1 MILCWENLHF
11 LTRYS
16 NIMLE
21 GSVDQYSI
29 PQQEKQTSP
38 ISMITGTTALVLV
51 LPAAVIAL
59 MELLDQIE
67 WGGESRWIIY
77 SMMFSLTIISILL
90 ISGLYLVGF
99 IKSDNA
105 KMSSGIYLIA
115 ISTLNLL
122 IRLRYLNDDR
132 EMGWGNS
139 WLEFMQMPWV
149 HEQLELAFLGILI
162 GALIMKK

>member
-38 ISMITGTTALVLV
+38 ISMIVGTSVLTLLLPTA
-51 LPAAVIAL
+51 AIAL
-59 MELLDQIE
+59 LELLDQIE
-67 WGGESRWIIY
+67 FGSESRWLIS
-77 SMMFSLTIISILL
+77 SMLFSLTIISILL
-90 ISGLYLVGF
+90 ISGLYLIGF
-99 IKSDNA
+99 LKSDNL
-105 KMSSGIYLIA
+105 KMTSGIYLICL
-115 ISTLNLL
+115 SMLNLL
-122 IRLRYLNDDR
+122 MRMSNLNYER
-132 EMGWGNS
+132 EWYGMLS
-139 WLEFMQMPWV
+139 WFDFMQWPMA
-149 HEQLELAFLGILI
+149 HEQLELALLGIII